1 MIESIIGLNTLPK
14 KSVLLIEEDIGDIK
28 SIFVQQIGYEMAK
41 LKQNIY
47 YISTKKLKEDI
58 INQMLLFGMNDVS
71 NLSTFNIYEKNNK
84 VENSLD
90 VCNNDLLH
98 SFFNIPLQKLNE
110 VDILIIDS
118 FSSFC
123 INKDSSN
130 SLKNLLDLL
139 LNASRKNNLIVLL
152 TLDMGILSKRDESIM
167 RFMVDGII
175 QFKTSYSDNS
185 IYRSINIPKMKDNFP
200 YDKLVSFYLT
210 DKGMA
215 ADRRERIG

>member
-1 MIESIIGLNTLPK
+1 MIESMIGLNTLPK

-28 SIFVQQIGYEMAK
+28 SILVQQIGYEMAK

-118 FSSFC
+118 FSSLY
-123 INKDSSN
+123 IDKDSSN

-185 IYRSINIPKMKDNFP
+185 IHRSINIPKMKDNFP